1 MSTRHP
7 VTTIGG
13 ALWRVVAGFSVVE
26 ACSLYQGAFG
36 ARVDPAAESER
47 RVARADAPGP
57 SSSSSPTSSSAGET
71 GGRNRRRRRGGTDAP
86 ECAECSAAPFILRQ
100 VRNMYLRGVVDDA
113 AFAGSVTFEDPAV
126 ACEGIGEVREAFRAA
141 SRFEPRE
148 LEPASVT
155 QVADDTHVVRVC
167 LAWTLPVLGET
178 RVPSDVVVTT
188 VTKEKHEELA
198 AARMANDKDGLPD
211 VGVIWRVEERW
222 NGARLLEG
230 FPFDFTR
237 RIAGL
242 VSRAATPALFAKK

>member
-36 ARVDPAAESER
+36 ARVDPAAEWSAA
-47 RVARADAPGP
+47 ARADAPGP
-57 SSSSSPTSSSAGET
+57 SSSSSSSSAET

-86 ECAECSAAPFILRQ
+86 ECADCSAAPFILRQ

-126 ACEGIGEVREAFRAA
+126 SCEGIGEVREAFRAA

-155 QVADDTHVVRVC
+155 QVADDTYVVRTC

-178 RVPSDVVVTT
+178 RVPRTSCHCRDQR
-188 VTKEKHEELA
+188 K
-198 AARMANDKDGLPD
+198 ARGISGGEDG
-211 VGVIWRVEERW
+211 ERRT
-222 NGARLLEG
+222 AC
-230 FPFDFTR
+230 R
-237 RIAGL
+237 RSG
-242 VSRAATPALFAKK
+242 

>member
-36 ARVDPAAESER
+36 ARVDPESER
-47 RVARADAPGP
+47 RAARADAPGP
-57 SSSSSPTSSSAGET
+57 SSSSSSSPTSSSTGT
-71 GGRNRRRRRGGTDAP
+71 GGRIRRRRRAGTDAA
-86 ECAECSAAPFILRQ
+86 ECVDCSAAPFILRQ
-100 VRNMYLRGVVDDA
+100 VRNMYLRGVLDDA

-126 ACEGIGEVREAFRAA
+126 SCEGIGEVREAFRAA

-148 LEPASVT
+148 LEPANVT
-155 QVADDTHVVRVC
+155 QVADDTYVVRVC

-178 RVPSDVVVTT
+178 RVPSDVVVTV
-188 VTKEKHEELA
+188 VTKEKREMLA
-198 AARMANDKDGLPD
+198 AARMANDKDGLPA

-242 VSRAATPALFAKK
+242 VSFAATPALFAKK

>member
-57 SSSSSPTSSSAGET
+57 SSSSPTSSSAGET

-100 VRNMYLRGVVDDA
+100 VRNMYLRGVLDDA

-126 ACEGIGEVREAFRAA
+126 SCEGIGEVREAFRAA

-148 LEPASVT
+148 LEPANVT
-155 QVADDTHVVRVC
+155 QVADDTYVVRVC

-178 RVPSDVVVTT
+178 RVPSDVVVTV
-188 VTKEKHEELA
+188 VTKEKREMLA
-198 AARMANDKDGLPD
+198 AARMANDKDGLPA

-242 VSRAATPALFAKK
+242 VSFAATPALFAKK

>member
-36 ARVDPAAESER
+36 ARVDPEAER
-47 RVARADAPGP
+47 RGARADAPGP
-57 SSSSSPTSSSAGET
+57 STSSSSTGT
-71 GGRNRRRRRGGTDAP
+71 GGRNRRRRRAGTDAP
-86 ECAECSAAPFILRQ
+86 ECADCSAAPFILRQ

-126 ACEGIGEVREAFRAA
+126 SCEGIGEVREAFRAA

-155 QVADDTHVVRVC
+155 QVADDTYVVRVC

-178 RVPSDVVVTT
+178 RVPSDVVVTV
-188 VTKEKHEELA
+188 VTKEKREGLA
-198 AARMANDKDGLPD
+198 AARMANDKDGLPA

-242 VSRAATPALFAKK
+242 VSFAATPALFAKK

>member
-36 ARVDPAAESER
+36 ARVDPEAER
-47 RVARADAPGP
+47 RGARADAPGP
-57 SSSSSPTSSSAGET
+57 SSSSSSSTGT
-71 GGRNRRRRRGGTDAP
+71 GGRNRRRRRAGTDAP
-86 ECAECSAAPFILRQ
+86 ECADCSAAPFILRQ

-178 RVPSDVVVTT
+178 RVPSDVVVTV
-188 VTKEKHEELA
+188 VTKEKREMLA
-198 AARMANDKDGLPD
+198 AARMANDKDGLPA